1 MVHLIASLIVLA
13 FLGIADSAYLAWK
26 HFRKQ
31 PLVCPIG
38 DKCEAVTE
46 SKWSTIFGIRN
57 EILGILYYI
66 AILVGAF
73 LIFYN
78 YRIEN
83 YLLIFSG
90 FGLAYSIFL
99 TYIQSRIIKSYCF
112 YCLVSAFLSL
122 LILLN
127 VLLL

>member
-1 MVHLIASLIVLA
+1 MVHLITSLIVLA
-13 FLGIADSAYLAWK
+13 FLGIADSAYLAWT
-26 HFRKQ
+26 HFRKK
-31 PLVCPIG
+31 PIVCLIG

-46 SKWSTIFGIRN
+46 SKWGTMFGVRN
-57 EILGILYYI
+57 EILGIIYYI

-83 YLLIFSG
+83 YLLIISGIGFAFS
-90 FGLAYSIFL
+90 AFL
-99 TYIQSRIIKSYCF
+99 TYIQSYVIKSYCF

-122 LILLN
+122 LIFLN
-127 VLLL
+127 VLIL